1 MSATFFKTIKAL
13 PALAV
18 VYAQSQYVLNFG
30 MYSTCAGKLRLRK
43 KIETLPL
50 LFETSAFLSLCYAT
64 SIRHR
69 QSYASNDVN
78 RCQLSLL
85 LTGIGEVTMAQQHNI
100 QTRPLDPQIER
111 MIRFSL
117 RAMGVFALAVCLLFW
132 LSLLWR

>member
-1 MSATFFKTIKAL
+1 MPATFFKATKAL
-13 PALAV
+13 PAIAV
-18 VYAQSQYVLNFG
+18 AHAQAPYVLNFG
-30 MYSTCAGKLRLRK
+30 MYSVCAGKLRLRK

-64 SIRHR
+64 CIRHR
-69 QSYASNDVN
+69 QSYTSNDMN

-85 LTGIGEVTMAQQHNI
+85 LAGIGEVTMAQQHNI

-117 RAMGVFALAVCLLFW
+117 RAMGFFALSVCLLFW